1 MLLRGAVNIDDPFI
15 ISWSPAPVLLRG
27 AAWALPG
34 LYAPLSCNYFGP
46 DTVPNYLFDG
56 HKGLNPRRRLSDG
69 ERTKA
74 RSRGK
79 AARKARRAGR

>member
-1 MLLRGAVNIDDPFI
+1 MTLLHEIATATVEASAYCRHDFAPEPICAEPARGP
-15 ISWSPAPVLLRG
+15 R
-27 AAWALPG
+27 
-34 LYAPLSCNYFGP
+34 
-46 DTVPNYLFDG
+46 
-56 HKGLNPRRRLSDG
+56 PRRRPTEG